1 MAVITTVRDAAR
13 DPRVALSP
21 AVAKQLVAAGHK
33 VQVEKGVGTS
43 AGFTDSD
50 YTDAGASLVAA
61 SAAAKAA
68 DVLVSVG
75 RPDDSVLAALRP
87 GAALIAQLDV
97 WDNPS
102 ALEAAAKRGVNL
114 IALERL
120 PRQIS
125 RAQTMDVL
133 SSQASIAGYRAAL
146 VAAHAYGRYLP
157 MMVTAAGTAKPAS
170 VLVLGA
176 GVAGLQAIA
185 TARRLGARVSG
196 YDVRAA
202 AREEVTSLG
211 ATFLD
216 PGVDA
221 EGAGGYA
228 RELTKEETAAQQE
241 RLAEAIA
248 AFDIIIATAK
258 VPGRTPP
265 LLVTAKT
272 VEALK
277 PGSVIVDLAAS
288 RLGGNVAGS
297 VDGKTVVSSSGVT
310 IIGAGSIAAEMAPA
324 ASDAFARNVQA
335 VLTAITV
342 EGEITIDPA
351 DDVIGAMLYPPVVI
365 EPVVEQSAIE
375 EPDLEAAQLLEA
387 TQ

>member
-21 AVAKQLVAAGHK
+21 AVAKQLVSAGHE
-33 VQVEKGVGTS
+33 VHVEKGVGLA
-43 AGFTDSD
+43 AGFADAE
-50 YTDAGASLVAA
+50 YTAAGASVVAA
-61 SAAAKAA
+61 TAAAKAA

-75 RPDDSVLAALRP
+75 RPDETVLKSVRP
-87 GAALIAQLDV
+87 GAAVIAQLDV
-97 WDNPS
+97 WDNPQ
-102 ALEAAAKRGVNL
+102 ALDAAAARGVTF

-133 SSQASIAGYRAAL
+133 SSQASIAGYRAAV
-146 VAAHAYGRYLP
+146 VAAHAYGRYMP

-211 ATFLD
+211 GTFLD

-228 RELTKEETAAQQE
+228 RELTAEETAAQQA

-258 VPGRTPP
+258 VPGRKPP
-265 LLVTAKT
+265 VLVTSST
-272 VEALK
+272 VDALK
-277 PGSVIVDLAAS
+277 QGSVIVDLAAS
-288 RLGGNVAGS
+288 RWGGNVDGS
-297 VDGKTVVSSSGVT
+297 EDGKTVVTANGVT
-310 IIGAGSIAAEMAPA
+310 IIGAGTIAAQMAPA

-335 VLTAITV
+335 VLAAITV
-342 EGEITIDPA
+342 DGAITVDPA
-351 DDVIGAMLYPPVVI
+351 DDVIGAMLYPPVEV
-365 EPVVEQSAIE
+365 EPETEQPAA
-375 EPDLEAAQLLEA
+375 DTAVLEAAK
-387 TQ
+387 